1 MEFSV
6 TTVISAHIT
15 PVTDGM
21 EKTQTTNHMYTASHP
36 YK

>member
-1 MEFSV
+1 MDISV

-21 EKTQTTNHMYTASHP
+21 EKIQTKNHMYIASHP

>member
-1 MEFSV
+1 MEVSV

-15 PVTDGM
+15 PVTDRM
-21 EKTQTTNHMYTASHP
+21 EKTKTTNLKYTASHP